1 MAGDRFSRF
10 QNLERERPLE
20 VDAGGGEPSN
30 EPSGGRAE
38 SGRFNA
44 LQTEVRPA
52 PGPTPIAQGHL
63 ARFDAPKQAELSL
76 DASTEQDQPFIRC
89 RVCEGDNNRF
99 AVECQ
104 HCNAD
109 LNTPEQRA
117 FNEQLWAQ
125 LREARQ
131 HEAEAH
137 QQMQAAQLQAEFEL
151 KQAQRKA
158 YEQLARRVAVQTEA
172 WLEGRPLVDFVDPD
186 VATGRI
192 ERIVLLVGVAVCV
205 VLIAVLL
212 SHGANY
218 FTRRLVWVLVLAI
231 LGMGVRLARG
241 FGIR

>member
-20 VDAGGGEPSN
+20 GDASGGESAD
-30 EPSGGRAE
+30 GRAE

-44 LQTEVRPA
+44 LQTEMRPA
-52 PGPTPIAQGHL
+52 PGPAPIAQGHL
-63 ARFDAPKQAELSL
+63 ARFDAPKPAELSL

-104 HCNAD
+104 HCSAD

-125 LREARQ
+125 LRETRQ
-131 HEAEAH
+131 QEAEAH

-158 YEQLARRVAVQTEA
+158 WEQLARRVAVQTEA
-172 WLEGRPLVDFVDPD
+172 RLEGRPLLDFVDPD
-186 VATGRI
+186 VASSRI
-192 ERIVLLVGVAVCV
+192 AWIVLLVGVAVCV

-212 SHGANY
+212 SHGAHS
-218 FTRRLVWVLVLAI
+218 FTRRLVLVLVLAI
-231 LGMGVRLARG
+231 VGLGVRLARG